1 MGVLVVSWTI
11 AFFFV
16 FVFYCGSRPWEE
28 WGTVVDVITYCPHAL
43 DDQMA
48 LGISDSIMDV
58 VIIGL
63 PVPAVSLI
71 VLTLHSG
78 SDLVDCRLD
87 TRSPSRH
94 CQKDDDHRGFPTWW
108 IVSSK
113 SSATTHSR
121 ALTALSAVAASM
133 VRMGIFIKVALGKIP
148 KTSAKAATNDKNSGI
163 QPKPGRRQ

>member
-1 MGVLVVSWTI
+1 MGVLVLLWTI

-28 WGTVVDVITYCPHAL
+28 WGTVMDVITYCPHAL

-58 VIIGL
+58 MIIGL
-63 PVPAVSLI
+63 PVPAVFFI
-71 VLTLHSG
+71 VLTFHSG
-78 SDLVDCRLD
+78 SHLVDCRLD
-87 TRSPSRH
+87 TRSSSGH
-94 CQKDDDHRGFPTWW
+94 CQKDDDHRRFPTWW
-108 IVSSK
+108 IVSFK
-113 SSATTHSR
+113 SSAIAHSC

-148 KTSAKAATNDKNSGI
+148 TLSAKAAHNDKISGI
-163 QPKPGRRQ
+163 